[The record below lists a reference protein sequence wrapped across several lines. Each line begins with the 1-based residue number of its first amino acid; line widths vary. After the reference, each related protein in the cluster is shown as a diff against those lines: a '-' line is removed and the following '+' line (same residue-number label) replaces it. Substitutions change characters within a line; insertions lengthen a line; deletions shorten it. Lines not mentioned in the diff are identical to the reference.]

1 MLNSRAERLCNLN
14 FSSAFDNIVRL
25 ASVEVF
31 PRLAALSRR
40 REEQPTGFESN
51 SPGRG
56 LLSRRAVLESVLL
69 AKTGSKLG
77 SVGSCQE
84 PPSYCWK
91 SRTWI
96 VTSARAVG

>member
-56 LLSRRAVLESVLL
+56 LLRAVEESCSRVCT
-69 AKTGSKLG
+69 TG
-77 SVGSCQE
+77 QN
-84 PPSYCWK
+84 W
-91 SRTWI
+91 
-96 VTSARAVG
+96 